1 MMSNID
7 FFFSLLQGGSHKVGP
22 NLHGLFGRKSGQAAG
37 YSYTAANQ
45 EKGVVWDDQTLFDVS
60 CIRVIESLFDL
71 LNVWSI

>member
-7 FFFSLLQGGSHKVGP
+7 FFFSLLQGGPHKVGP
-22 NLHGLFGRKSGQAAG
+22 NLHGLFGRQSGKAAG

-71 LNVWSI
+71 LNV